1 MICRINVSNYKK
13 TKHFIYFLTENKLI
27 FVRYIMR
34 ATPKAPGCSRIF
46 NLIRLLVA
54 ILKDLTLKKKDMKQ
68 LNIQE
73 RKLNLIEQLIIL
85 KDEEVIKQVEELIN
99 SLLKRPP
106 LKRLTIK
113 ELKNRAKIS
122 EKNIEKGEVYSQEDV
137 ERMSQNW

>member
-1 MICRINVSNYKK
+1 
-13 TKHFIYFLTENKLI
+13 
-27 FVRYIMR
+27 
-34 ATPKAPGCSRIF
+34 
-46 NLIRLLVA
+46 
-54 ILKDLTLKKKDMKQ
+54 MKQ

-85 KDEEVIKQVEELIN
+85 KDEEVINQVEELIN

-137 ERMSQNW
+137 KKISQNW